1 MCSKGD
7 QRWWW
12 VHGSEKRAITVQD
25 IIAIIIMCVYHHEI
39 SPLVHKRGTQSSMTL
54 SLISHVDFD
63 KPLHGVWKSEKKV
76 SFNIASE
83 ASYVYIWV
91 DKSSLKMTKNGQ
103 FWRVFEK
110 TEAFGQ
116 IVLPDRSI
124 LKGRKVLLFS
134 LLEFV
139 YLLKT
144 AQQSK
149 KRIIEVRYS
158 KREH

>member
-1 MCSKGD
+1 MLRHPCSQYLKIK
-7 QRWWW
+7 
-12 VHGSEKRAITVQD
+12 E
-25 IIAIIIMCVYHHEI
+25 
-39 SPLVHKRGTQSSMTL
+39 
-54 SLISHVDFD
+54 
-63 KPLHGVWKSEKKV
+63 KV
-76 SFNIASE
+76 SFNIASQ
-83 ASYVYIWV
+83 ASYIYIV
-91 DKSSLKMTKNGQ
+91 SGEKFIKNGG
-103 FWRVFEK
+103 FEK

-149 KRIIEVRYS
+149 KRIIEVHYS
-158 KREH
+158 KREHYYNFRHWTLFVFFDDNTFYLGHRTREALDSMPIIVKSGADAPMIGIIIVLPANRVDSTKQIFQRQK